1 MFIPSRSFQQFE
13 MVPSAFVF
21 LQEESFDH
29 RLIRFLIDGEGLLSN
44 IGVAVGVLLLLVLR
58 FLLPP
63 NRRTSLRFP
72 LVCLAIHVALVLAHM
87 VFEPRPAFARLET
100 ILEIAALF
108 LLLTSLG
115 RLGFLF
121 FYEAVFVS
129 RLSKT
134 TPKIIGDI
142 LQGLVY
148 VGVLLLTL
156 KASGVQL
163 GSLLVTSALLTAVI
177 GFALQETLGNL
188 VAGLT
193 LQIQE
198 PFDLGDWIQ
207 LDGHVPLGEVT
218 EINWRATK
226 MITLDRVEV
235 TIPNG
240 VLAKNSILNYTK
252 PTNVA
257 RRNIYILVPYR
268 IPPRKVHDIILKVL
282 PEVSEVL
289 TDPPASVVTN
299 RILESG
305 MVEYWVRFFITAFHR
320 RDIIDGNVRDRI
332 WYALERSEIDHPYGT
347 STIQLHRIDQQ
358 AHSYLREVEIQ
369 TIQRQLNS
377 IPFLDPLNPEDLYE
391 LAEKIQ
397 KRIYAPTEM
406 ILRQGEPGEEF
417 FIINAGQVSIQIDHR
432 EIKQIGVGAYF
443 GEMSLLTGEP
453 RTATIVAISE
463 VVVYVMGHAA
473 FREILKKHPT
483 LAEEMSRVLVS
494 RQLEI
499 EQLRVVSPETEVEK
513 QVIDRSRQLLAKIR
527 QFFSL

>member
-1 MFIPSRSFQQFE
+1 MIIPALHFQNFKWS
-13 MVPSAFVF
+13 PSTFAFF
-21 LQEESFDH
+21 QEETFDH

-44 IGVAVGVLLLLVLR
+44 IGVITGVLLLVVLR

-63 NRRTSLRFP
+63 TRRISLRFP
-72 LVCLAIHVALVLAHM
+72 LLCLAAHVVLVLVHM
-87 VFEPRPAFARLET
+87 FFEPRPAFARLEN
-100 ILEIAALF
+100 ILEITAIF

-121 FYEAVFVS
+121 FYEALFVS
-129 RLSKT
+129 RFSQT

-142 LQGLVY
+142 FQGLVY
-148 VGVLLLTL
+148 VAVVLVTM
-156 KASGVQL
+156 KVSGVQL

-188 VAGLT
+188 VAGIT

-198 PFDLGDWIQ
+198 PFDVGDWVQ
-207 LDGHVPLGEVT
+207 LDGHEPLGEVT

-268 IPPRKVHDIILKVL
+268 IPPRKVHEAILKIL
-282 PEVSEVL
+282 PEIPEVL
-289 TDPPASVVTN
+289 TDPAPSVVTY
-299 RILESG
+299 RFLESG

-332 WYALERSEIDHPYGT
+332 WYALERADVDHPYGT
-347 STIQLHRIDQQ
+347 STIQLHRIDQES
-358 AHSYLREVEIQ
+358 HSYFREVEIR
-369 TIQRQLNS
+369 TVQRHLNS
-377 IPFLDPLNPEDLYE
+377 IPFLDLLSEEDRHE
-391 LAEKIQ
+391 LAANVQ
-397 KRIYAPTEM
+397 KQIYAPTEI
-406 ILRQGEPGEEF
+406 ILRQGEPGEDF
-417 FIINAGQVSIQIDHR
+417 YIINSGLVSIQMDNQ
-432 EIKQIGVGAYF
+432 EIKQIQAGEYF
-443 GEMSLLTGEP
+443 GEISLLTGEP
-453 RTATIVAISE
+453 RVATVIAITQVE
-463 VVVYVMGHAA
+463 VYVMGHAA

-483 LAEEMSRVLVS
+483 LAEEMSRVVVN

-499 EQLRVVSPETEVEK
+499 EQLRTRISEIEVAK
-513 QVIDRSRQLLAKIR
+513 QVTDRSQLMLDKIR